1 MEMEACENEKDDFF
15 RKIENE
21 LMDEKDRLEAEKQ
34 KTYAMEEELEA
45 EYRKKKNF
53 LEGEYG
59 INNESGVSDQSVRQY
74 E

>member
-1 MEMEACENEKDDFF
+1 
-15 RKIENE
+15 
-21 LMDEKDRLEAEKQ
+21 MDEKDRLEAEKQ

-59 INNESGVSDQSVRQY
+59 INNESGVSDQSVKQY